1 MAYSSSESIQLNGV
15 HYNLT
20 KAGALSQDYGTCS
33 IRRYI
38 MVKICK
44 KKGFFKGALGPIAQK
59 VAHLT
64 SYCFVASPF
73 ETKLAHELLFILV
86 VC

>member
-1 MAYSSSESIQLNGV
+1 MYVECGEAT
-15 HYNLT
+15 HYDLT

-38 MVKICK
+38 MVKICLK
-44 KKGFFKGALGPIAQK
+44 KRLFKGPLGPIVQK
-59 VAHLT
+59 VTHLT

-73 ETKLAHELLFILV
+73 ETKLTHKLLFILV